1 MHTIISKR
9 PGPFSYQ
16 RWKEGPGNSFI
27 PDGRPVLVNGG
38 SGLVGGAEL
47 FSGKP
52 LEKRSSLIPV
62 GVYTF
67 VDDKMLAY
75 LESVPKFQSD
85 IKRGLI
91 MVVRNQKVSDQSKVD
106 SMAKEHLMDDEED
119 PSRPIT
125 EKNMEDAGAV
135 INRDGSVNITDAEE
149 DLIETRNRNSGQ
161 PGYVKKREA
170 EKRRAGRGRTRKA

>member
-9 PGPFSYQ
+9 TGPFSYQ
-16 RWKEGPGNSFI
+16 RWKQGPGNSFV
-27 PDGRPVLVNGG
+27 PDGRAVLINGG

-47 FSGKP
+47 VSGKP

-62 GVYTF
+62 GVYTL

-85 IKRGLI
+85 VKRGLI
-91 MVVRNQKVSDQSKVD
+91 MVVKNQKISDQNKVD
-106 SMAKEHLMDDEED
+106 DMAQKNLISDEED

-125 EKNMEDAGAV
+125 EKNMEEAGAI

-149 DLIETRNRNSGQ
+149 DVIETRNRNAGQ

-170 EKRRAGRGRTRKA
+170 EKRRGRKRKA

>member
-16 RWKEGPGNSFI
+16 RWKDGPCNSFI
-27 PDGRPVLVNGG
+27 PDGKAVLVNGG
-38 SGLVGGAEL
+38 SGLVGGAEM

-52 LEKRSSLIPV
+52 LDKRSSLIPV

-67 VDDKMLAY
+67 VDDKMLEY
-75 LESVPKFQSD
+75 LESIPKFQND
-85 IKRGLI
+85 VKRGLI
-91 MVVRNQKVSDQSKVD
+91 LVVRNKKISDQSKVD
-106 SMAKEHLMDDEED
+106 EMAKENLMSDEED

-125 EKNMEDAGAV
+125 EQNMEDAGAV

-149 DLIETRNRNSGQ
+149 DVIEVRNRNAGQ
-161 PGYVKKREA
+161 PGYVKKRES
-170 EKRRAGRGRTRKA
+170 EKRRGRKRKA

>member
-16 RWKEGPGNSFI
+16 RWKTGPGNSFV
-27 PDGRPVLVNGG
+27 PDGRAVLVNGG

-52 LEKRSSLIPV
+52 LEKRSTLIPV

-67 VDDKMLAY
+67 VDDAMLEY
-75 LESVPKFQSD
+75 LESIPKFKSD
-85 IKRGLI
+85 VKRGLV
-91 MVVRNQKVSDQSKVD
+91 MVVKNQKVSDQNKVD
-106 SMAKEHLMDDEED
+106 EMAEKHLISDEED

-125 EKNMEDAGAV
+125 EENIEDAGAV

-149 DLIETRNRNSGQ
+149 DVIEVRNRNAGQ

-170 EKRRAGRGRTRKA
+170 EKRRGRKRKA